1 MPALSFAVI
10 ATFVTSIILQVIAL
24 SLLPMTQGFTKLM
37 PTLGCAV
44 TFIAG
49 IWMLAR
55 IAASGVQLSIL
66 IPLSAA
72 SVPLAIV
79 AVGVLFYGEPAS
91 LLRVGMLGA
100 ACVIIGVA
108 SNL

>member
-1 MPALSFAVI
+1 MCALIASQAPVFAPAMRAARSSAYGEHAGGHGAKLAAHALDPYAHGAEETLRHKAV
-10 ATFVTSIILQVIAL
+10 
-24 SLLPMTQGFTKLM
+24 K
-37 PTLGCAV
+37 
-44 TFIAG
+44 
-49 IWMLAR
+49 
-55 IAASGVQLSIL
+55 
-66 IPLSAA
+66 
-72 SVPLAIV
+72 IV